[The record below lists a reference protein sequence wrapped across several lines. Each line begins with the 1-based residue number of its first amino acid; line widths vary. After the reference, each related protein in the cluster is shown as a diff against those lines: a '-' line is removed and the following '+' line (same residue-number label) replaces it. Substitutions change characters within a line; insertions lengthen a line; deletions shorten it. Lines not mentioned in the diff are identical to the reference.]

1 MSEKFKIENEEQL
14 VSSLKD
20 VIKAIKTEENPDELN
35 KYRSIFK
42 KSVPLTMRSYV
53 AAYLIKHAGKMG
65 FHGQGNRRNSRGKN
79 SSDSFRQST
88 AQRPTRPKIVLPEDV
103 STSLFIGIGRKR
115 GVFPKDII
123 TLLIQGANIDRENI
137 GDIRILDNYCFVQVL
152 AEEADTIIEKLNN
165 SYYRGKNL
173 TVSHS
178 RKQDS
183 ESKQSSETGDDRTE
197 ADSDSLGNQADENQA
212 TTNIAESESSLS

>member
-1 MSEKFKIENEEQL
+1 MSEKFTIENEEQL
-14 VSSLKD
+14 VSSLQD

-42 KSVPLTMRSYV
+42 KTVPLTMRSYV
-53 AAYLIKHAGKMG
+53 AAYLIKTAGKMG
-65 FHGQGNRRNSRGKN
+65 IHGQGTRRGSRGKN
-79 SSDSFRQST
+79 SSDSFRQSGT
-88 AQRPTRPKIVLPEDV
+88 QRPTRPKIVLPEEV

-123 TLLIQGANIDRENI
+123 TLLIQGANISRENI
-137 GDIRILDNYCFVQVL
+137 GDIRILDNYCFVQVM
-152 AEEADTIIEKLNN
+152 ADEADAIIEKLNN

-178 RKQDS
+178 RKQDTENNNAS
-183 ESKQSSETGDDRTE
+183 ENEEDFN
-197 ADSDSLGNQADENQA
+197 DSDTNEILTEENSIETDLQ
-212 TTNIAESESSLS
+212 ESENSMQN